1 VQLRSTADPETG
13 GAFTV
18 KKLRRETETA
28 PLGFDRTV
36 RVVLE
41 SLNPFVAPI
50 VLEDSPDRDLR
61 VVGEWLEVL
70 DAAPE
75 DRLV

>member
-1 VQLRSTADPETG
+1 VTPE
-13 GAFTV
+13 
-18 KKLRRETETA
+18 KRMRRETETT
-28 PLGFDRTV
+28 PPGFSQTL

-50 VLEDSPDRDLR
+50 VLEDSPDRDVR

-70 DAAPE
+70 LEAP
-75 DRLV
+75 DNSSV